1 MSPEPQSMVPI
12 IATRAQQVVLI
23 GDHKQLRPIIKCQ
36 PAAELGLDQSLF
48 ERLFL
53 KFPAY
58 TAFLSTQYRMVRTPR
73 VLQNDLIVSLSGTV
87 FRCECLAV
95 TSGQSAL
102 GRIFVLYST
111 RAVIVRFQN
120 LLRAL
125 IQS

>member
-58 TAFLSTQYRMVRTPR
+58 TAFLNEQYRMVSKSG
-73 VLQNDLIVSLSGTV
+73 VFCKAVVVSFSMW
-87 FRCECLAV
+87 
-95 TSGQSAL
+95 QSA
-102 GRIFVLYST
+102 
-111 RAVIVRFQN
+111 
-120 LLRAL
+120 
-125 IQS
+125 

>member
-1 MSPEPQSMVPI
+1 MLFMQLIIDECAMSTEPQSMVPI
-12 IATRAQQVVLI
+12 VANQAQQVVLI

-58 TAFLSTQYRMVRTPR
+58 TVFLSTQYRMVRTPR
-73 VLQNDLIVSLSGTV
+73 VLQSDLIVSLSGTV
-87 FRCECLAV
+87 FRCVCLAV

-102 GRIFVLYST
+102 G
-111 RAVIVRFQN
+111 
-120 LLRAL
+120 
-125 IQS
+125 